1 MQIAAWPHKW
11 MLSLKHPAT
20 QRSLQ

>member
-1 MQIAAWPHKW
+1 MS
-11 MLSLKHPAT
+11 SLKHPAT